1 MAEILFPMQ
10 IFPFWFYTKSLN
22 LCLAIVNCQCFMSQK
37 ILASKHVLHILR
49 TKVQNFLDFKLVL
62 LVFLAEYACF
72 NQNKTK
78 VATKI
83 YSFS

>member
-1 MAEILFPMQ
+1 
-10 IFPFWFYTKSLN
+10 
-22 LCLAIVNCQCFMSQK
+22 MSQK

-49 TKVQNFLDFKLVL
+49 TKVQNFLDIKLVL
-62 LVFLAEYACF
+62 LDFLAEYACF

-78 VATKI
+78 VATQI

>member
-1 MAEILFPMQ
+1 
-10 IFPFWFYTKSLN
+10 
-22 LCLAIVNCQCFMSQK
+22 MSQK

-49 TKVQNFLDFKLVL
+49 SKVHHFLDFRLVL
-62 LVFLAEYACF
+62 LVFLAEYACL

-78 VATKI
+78 EATQI

>member
-1 MAEILFPMQ
+1 
-10 IFPFWFYTKSLN
+10 
-22 LCLAIVNCQCFMSQK
+22 MSQK

-78 VATKI
+78 LTTKI
-83 YSFS
+83 LYFC